1 MTRLV
6 GVDPGASTGLVC
18 VDLPLGS
25 WNILDARPVGTRT
38 ITRPTSPK
46 LSDAEKDLFHR
57 LALAHQLQEWAPTD
71 VALECPKDVS
81 DGWGAGGR
89 RVGTA
94 FRLGV
99 GYAACLFAIPPGT
112 QIGTALVRGSTKLG
126 KGWRGYG
133 KKEKKL
139 AEVAALAGHLKL
151 DMLDT
156 KGRLIPHLLDALGVA
171 AFYCGQQEAR

>member
-1 MTRLV
+1 VTRLV

-46 LSDAEKDLFHR
+46 LS
-57 LALAHQLQEWAPTD
+57 EWAPTD

-81 DGWGAGGR
+81 DGWGTGGR

-99 GYAACLFAIPPGT
+99 GYAACLFAIPPGV

-133 KKEKKL
+133 KKERKL

-156 KGRLIPHLLDALGVA
+156 KGRIIPHLLDALGVA
-171 AFYCGQQEAR
+171 AFYCGQQGDE